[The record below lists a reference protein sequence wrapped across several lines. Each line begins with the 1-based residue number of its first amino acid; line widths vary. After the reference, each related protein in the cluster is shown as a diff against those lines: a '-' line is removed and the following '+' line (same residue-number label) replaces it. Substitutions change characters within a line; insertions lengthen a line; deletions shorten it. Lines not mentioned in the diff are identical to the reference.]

1 MEEQKPQET
10 VKEKFIVTKA
20 DAALKLES
28 VILRIKPYLWQ
39 RWVFFAIISLSFT
52 IRMFVTHRYYY
63 AGYIA
68 GLYILQAFILFLSPK
83 HDPDLYGSDVL
94 PTATDGDYK
103 PFVRKL
109 PEFTFWKRATLAAV
123 AAFLLGLMPFDL
135 PVYGP
140 LLLVYFIVVTIVT
153 FRTRIR
159 HMIKYKY
166 VPFDVGKPKYQKPS
180 E

>member
-1 MEEQKPQET
+1 MADQNNQET
-10 VKEKFIVTKA
+10 VKEKFVVTKI
-20 DAALKLES
+20 DAAMQLES
-28 VILRIKPYLWQ
+28 LVLRIKPYLWQ
-39 RWVFFAIISLSFT
+39 RWAFFAVISVIFT
-52 IRMFVTHRYYY
+52 IRMFATHRYYY

-83 HDPDLYGSDVL
+83 NDPDLYGKDVL
-94 PTATDGDYK
+94 PTAGDGDYK

-109 PEFTFWKRATLAAV
+109 PEFTFWRRATAAAV
-123 AAFLLGLMPFDL
+123 LAFFLSLMPFDL

-140 LLLVYFIVVTIVT
+140 LLLVYFLVVTFIT

-166 VPFDVGKPKYQKPS
+166 VPFDIGKPKYQKPN